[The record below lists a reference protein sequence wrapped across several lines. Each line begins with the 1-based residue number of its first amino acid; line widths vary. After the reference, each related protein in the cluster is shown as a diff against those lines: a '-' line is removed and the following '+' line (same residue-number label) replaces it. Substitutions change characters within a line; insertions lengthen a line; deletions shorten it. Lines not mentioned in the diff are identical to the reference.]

1 MSMSKTTT
9 LGLALVAIASM
20 GCLIPSPSIF
30 EEEPPLIDE
39 NNDKDDKQGTPDLT
53 ITNNKTDGE
62 NKDPN
67 NTPDKPYDPPTHD
80 ARDNPNRD
88 EYRGRFE
95 ATVEDKETYT
105 LDGLKLGE
113 ATYAFFDFDGLAEDP
128 HCLISLIDQ
137 RADDK
142 GRLGYILLKLPV
154 DACQRQPTGAEWP
167 IISESMRAPGDVVL
181 LKALQIEQESDRG
194 TTFTGY
200 GNVIGKLTFGNVT
213 SRRIEATFTMQA
225 KTTQIDDGEPQTSN
239 ASIGGE
245 FEAVLLNQ

>member
-1 MSMSKTTT
+1 MSKTTT
-9 LGLALVAIASM
+9 LGLVLVAIASM
-20 GCLIPSPSIF
+20 GCLIPSPSLF
-30 EEEPPLIDE
+30 EEEPPLVDE
-39 NNDKDDKQGTPDLT
+39 NNSKDDKQGTPDLT
-53 ITNNKTDGE
+53 ITNNKNDGE

-95 ATVEDKETYT
+95 VTVSDKDTYT

-137 RADDK
+137 RADDQ

-154 DACQRQPTGAEWP
+154 DACQNQATGAQWP
-167 IISESMRAPGDVVL
+167 IISESERAPANTAL

-194 TTFTGY
+194 TSFTGY
-200 GNVIGKLTFGNVT
+200 GNVSGTLTFGNVS
-213 SRRIEATFTMQA
+213 SRRMEATLNMQA
-225 KTTQIDDGEPQTSN
+225 KTVQVDDEEPRPTNATIDG
-239 ASIGGE
+239 A